1 LGWWGKYVNSGWEEI
16 SSGDAGFVR
25 LGGGR
30 GGDNVNLGRF
40 REFYFGVVGW
50 DREGNGR
57 SRFPEGMT
65 ERKAKAK
72 AKATAKAKAKANA
85 NAPEVVGSGALG

>member
-1 LGWWGKYVNSGWEEI
+1 
-16 SSGDAGFVR
+16 
-25 LGGGR
+25 
-30 GGDNVNLGRF
+30 
-40 REFYFGVVGW
+40 VGW